1 MESMDPVVEAGVI
14 GAGAAVISSFLTG
27 LLLINSTRIQVKSG
41 AEVARRTFIS
51 EKQAD
56 TYVSVCN
63 QVSRVQ
69 AWANVVYKTTLGQQS
84 HLDKPETMTADA
96 WFELQGRLRVFGS
109 RIVRD
114 EFDMVMNTAHALQ
127 ILETS
132 ALQGKIS
139 KEEDVAQ
146 VMSTI
151 ALHAARVRTAVSAE
165 IGPLY
170 DRLDRRPIRWW
181 QIRRRLDVRRTRL
194 AQTDA
199 NQCQNDS

>member
-27 LLLINSTRIQVKSG
+27 LLLINSTRMQIKSG

-63 QVSRVQ
+63 QASRVQ
-69 AWANVVYKTTLGQQS
+69 AWANVVYKTALGQQS
-84 HLDKPETMTADA
+84 HLNKPETMTADS

-114 EFDMVMNTAHALQ
+114 EFDMVMNAAHALQ

-132 ALQGKIS
+132 ALQGTIS
-139 KEEDVAQ
+139 KEEDVTQ

-194 AQTDA
+194 AQRDA
-199 NQCQNDS
+199 NQSQNGS